1 MNEFLEILQ
10 HEFQLP
16 FSNPVLVFSLILLII
31 LVSPHIFKKI
41 NIPGIIILIVSGVI
55 VGPHGLNLLEQN
67 SAIELFSTIGI
78 IYIMFVAG
86 LELDMNEFRANRYKS
101 LLFGF
106 YTFAVPMVIGFPVC
120 YYLLDI
126 SFNASI
132 LTTSMFATHTLVAYP
147 IVSNWGVVKN
157 QAVAIT
163 VGATILADA
172 AVLTILAV
180 IVENS
185 NGDLN
190 QEFWIRLG
198 ISMLVFLFI
207 MFWLIPRIAKWF
219 FRTME
224 NEKHSHYIFVLTVVF
239 VAAFLSELAGL
250 EPIIGAFVAGLA
262 INPLIPHSSALMNR
276 ILFIGNSLFIPFF
289 LISVGMLVDVSVIFS
304 GASAL
309 ILAGVLTLIAIFT
322 KWLAAFFAQLSF
334 GYSNAQRNLM
344 FGLSTSRAA
353 ATLAVILVGY
363 EAGIVSEVI
372 LNGTVI
378 LILITCIVS
387 TIVTEQA
394 AKKIAADKENGTSE
408 NGNDTAKTSN
418 EHILLPIANIV
429 NFDRLLEFAILIK
442 DQSSELPINI
452 LSVVPN
458 DEAAEDNVGAA
469 KEKLETFVEQGS
481 ASETE
486 VKVIATIDQSI
497 SSGISRSSKEI
508 MADLLILGWPSSAGF
523 LDRVIGSKMDKI
535 IKVTNKSVY
544 ICHGLHPWGTYK
556 RLFLVIPPHAD
567 KMKGFEQWIQ
577 KAHRLSQE
585 LSLSILANC
594 GREMQTK
601 MEETIKKLNLKIPI
615 TYNEFDDWEDFLILG
630 KDVRQDDIIMLISAR
645 KGSASHHHYLDK
657 LPTKLDKYFNNN
669 SKIVVYPQS

>member
-41 NIPGIIILIVSGVI
+41 NIPGIIILIISGVI

-86 LELDMNEFRANRYKS
+86 LELEMNEFKANRHKS

-106 YTFAVPMVIGFPVC
+106 YTFAIPMAIGFPVC

-219 FRTME
+219 FRVME

-289 LISVGMLVDVSVIFS
+289 LISVGMLVDISVIFS
-304 GASAL
+304 GLSAL
-309 ILAGVLTLIAIFT
+309 VIAGVLTVVAIFT
-322 KWLAAFFAQLSF
+322 KWLAALVAQLSF
-334 GYSNAQRNLM
+334 GYSKLQRNLM

-387 TIVTEQA
+387 TIVTEQVS
-394 AKKIAADKENGTSE
+394 KKLAADKESGTTE
-408 NGNDTAKTSN
+408 NGSDSAKINS

-442 DQSSELPINI
+442 DKSSENAINI

-458 DEAAEDNVGAA
+458 DEAAEENVGIA
-469 KEKLETFVEQGS
+469 KEKLETFVKQGS

-486 VKVIATIDQSI
+486 VKVVTTIDQSI

-508 MADLLILGWPSSAGF
+508 MADLLILGWPASSGF

-535 IKVTNKSVY
+535 IKATNKTTY
-544 ICHGLHPWGTYK
+544 ICHVLHSWGTHN
-556 RLFLVIPPHAD
+556 RLFLIIPPQAD
-567 KMKGFEQWIQ
+567 KMQGFEQWIQ

-585 LSLSILANC
+585 LSIPILANC
-594 GREMQTK
+594 SSEMQTK
-601 MEETIKKLNLKIPI
+601 VEATIKKLSLKIPI
-615 TYNEFDDWEDFLILG
+615 SFNDFDDWDDFLILG
-630 KDVRQDDIIMLISAR
+630 KDVGQDDIILLVSAR
-645 KGSASHHHYLDK
+645 KGSVSHHHYLDK

-669 SKIVVYPQS
+669 SKIVVYPQN